1 MRLRSPDFLRA
12 ALLVL
17 GTVLGFS
24 DAVLGQ
30 SGSAPAGLNGSLVGM
45 EGKYVEAF
53 VPVDFLLGRW
63 ASIGRVQVRADASW
77 NFEQLEVAGPV
88 RWQAGGNVWRTWN
101 DGGTEAFWAL
111 ERPAAGD
118 GPLGARGGVV
128 RQLGPTDAAMGAEL
142 LEEAA
147 VLRAAVSD
155 AARVWWQLQRT
166 RLKPGG
172 ATKDSSLHARSS
184 ADQLLAL
191 DSVYEAGIQLIAN
204 QAKAWADSTG
214 RGVTLRAFL
223 LADRWSLRAALNPVG
238 SQTVLSV
245 LCEAAPAPAPSDAAA
260 WLQARALWSLE
271 RSMATAELDDLDE
284 HGDNWRLARR
294 LNALVSTPSNGRTMA
309 PAAIDFLKET
319 VQHPLYG
326 PSAQYLLDQDASHRS
341 PTANIP
347 SDLLFFYPNN
357 ETVESDAF
365 SEGLHLWLIVDAS
378 SPRAATEID
387 LLIRLSSK
395 RPGPKIVVLDL
406 GADWDAFTALVSMGR
421 QSAIWLHAG
430 GNERVMRAFD
440 VHSLPKVLETGDE
453 LVYKKS
459 NLKLPSQGMR
469 WPPK

>member
-1 MRLRSPDFLRA
+1 MQWRSTDILRP

-17 GTVLGFS
+17 VAVLGFS

-30 SGSAPAGLNGSLVGM
+30 SESAPAGLNGSLVGM

-53 VPVDFLLGRW
+53 LPVDFLLGRW

-77 NFEQLEVAGPV
+77 NFGQLEVAGPV

-111 ERPAAGD
+111 EMPAAGD

-128 RQLGPTDAAMGAEL
+128 RQLGPTDASMGSEL

-155 AARVWWQLQRT
+155 SAQVWWQLQRT

-172 ATKDSSLHARSS
+172 ATRDSSLHARSS
-184 ADQLLAL
+184 SDQLLAL

-204 QAKAWADSTG
+204 RAKAWADSTG
-214 RGVTLRAFL
+214 RGLTLRAFL
-223 LADRWSLRAALNPVG
+223 LADRWSLRTALNPVG
-238 SQTVLSV
+238 SQIILRA
-245 LCEAAPAPAPSDAAA
+245 LCDGAPAPAPSDAAA
-260 WLQARALWSLE
+260 WLHARALWSLVDLDD
-271 RSMATAELDDLDE
+271 LDDLDE
-284 HGDNWRLARR
+284 QGDNWRLARR
-294 LNALVSTPSNGRTMA
+294 LNALVRTPSNGRTMA

-326 PSAQYLLDQDASHRS
+326 PSAQYVLDQDASRRS

-357 ETVESDAF
+357 ETVESGAF

-406 GADWDAFTALVSMGR
+406 GADWDAFTALVSLGR